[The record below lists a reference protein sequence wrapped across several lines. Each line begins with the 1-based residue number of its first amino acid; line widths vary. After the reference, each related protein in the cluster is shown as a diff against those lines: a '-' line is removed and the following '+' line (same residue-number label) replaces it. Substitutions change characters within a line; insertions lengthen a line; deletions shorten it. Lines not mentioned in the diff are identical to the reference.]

1 MASAPPMQD
10 TVLYESPLLDLLC
23 QFMMIFA
30 SIHIK
35 HNCSQSFQNV
45 KEKLFKCKKG
55 LKGVGQHCKSK
66 YPQSKMLGLGKFEID
81 LMYSFGMISQVIFCR
96 GS

>member
-45 KEKLFKCKKG
+45 KEKLFKCKKRSKRG
-55 LKGVGQHCKSK
+55 GPALQIKISTIQNVGVGQ
-66 YPQSKMLGLGKFEID
+66 I
-81 LMYSFGMISQVIFCR
+81 
-96 GS
+96 